1 MADTNHILVYGLSL
15 LLLQTIL
22 AFETVEMRQA
32 LTKMKETY
40 WPDEKRKQQKQQ
52 RNGQDENVYY

>member
-1 MADTNHILVYGLSL
+1 MANTNHILVYGLSL

-32 LTKMKETY
+32 MREVKETY
-40 WPDEKRKQQKQQ
+40 WPDEKRKQQKQH